1 MRAVESLKF
10 ALLWAHFVQSIWSF
24 GWKSTEEL
32 CLITLKIDAKFEE
45 KLTRGSKHD
54 MKILVNFNASSGK
67 SQNLH
72 FDVILLSKV

>member
-1 MRAVESLKF
+1 MGSFCPKHMKF
-10 ALLWAHFVQSIWSF
+10 WMKKYRRVMSHNI
-24 GWKSTEEL
+24 
-32 CLITLKIDAKFEE
+32 KIDAKFEE